1 MTDRHDPSTALEAT
15 GLGKKYRRG
24 WALRDLT
31 FRLPAGRICALV
43 GPNGSGKSTLLSL
56 AADLLA
62 PTTGTLRVFGADPR
76 SAEARRRI
84 AFVAQDKPLYP
95 RFTVAETLRLGREL
109 NPGWDQSAAER
120 VIAETEVP
128 PTARVGS
135 LSGGQRTCVALAL
148 ALGKRAD
155 LLLLDEPMADQDP
168 LRRHRM
174 MGALMAE
181 AAEHGTS
188 VVISTHVLA
197 ELDGVCDFLL
207 LIGGGRIRL
216 AGETDAVQAAHRLI
230 IGPRS
235 PADGTPDAVARHT
248 VVEARATGRQFTALI
263 RPSAVPAEDG
273 WIVREPSLE
282 EVLLGYLR
290 APDAPP
296 LITAGART
304 AATEVRAVTR
314 EARALERA
322 ETERGESA

>member
-1 MTDRHDPSTALEAT
+1 MTDRYEPSTALEATALEAT
-15 GLGKKYRRG
+15 GLGKRYRRG

-62 PTTGTLRVFGADPR
+62 PTTGTVRVFGADPR

-84 AFVAQDKPLYP
+84 AFVAQGKPLYP

-120 VIAETEVP
+120 IMAEAEVP
-128 PTARVGS
+128 LTARVGS
-135 LSGGQRTCVALAL
+135 LSGGRRTCVALAL

-155 LLLLDEPMADQDP
+155 LSLLDEPMADQDP
-168 LRRHRM
+168 LRRHRL

-181 AAEHGTS
+181 AAERGTS
-188 VVISTHVLA
+188 VVVSTHVLA

-207 LIGGGRIRL
+207 LIGGGRLRL
-216 AGETDAVQAAHRLI
+216 AGDTDAVQAAHRLI
-230 IGPRS
+230 TGPRGT
-235 PADGTPDAVARHT
+235 DGGTPGEVARHT
-248 VVEARATGRQFTALI
+248 VVGTRATGRQLTALI
-263 RPSAVPAEDG
+263 RPSAAVTEDG
-273 WIVREPSLE
+273 WIVAEPSLE
-282 EVLLGYLR
+282 EVLLGYLG

-296 LITAGART
+296 LITTGARPPGVELG
-304 AATEVRAVTR
+304 A
-314 EARALERA
+314 
-322 ETERGESA
+322 

>member
-1 MTDRHDPSTALEAT
+1 MTDRYEPSTALEATALEAT

-31 FRLPAGRICALV
+31 FRLPVGRICALV

-62 PTTGTLRVFGADPR
+62 PTTGTVRVFGADPR

-120 VIAETEVP
+120 VMAEAEVP
-128 PTARVGS
+128 LTARVGS

-181 AAEHGTS
+181 AAERGTS

-207 LIGGGRIRL
+207 LIGGGRLRL
-216 AGETDAVQAAHRLI
+216 AGDTDAVQAAHRLI
-230 IGPRS
+230 TGPRGT
-235 PADGTPDAVARHT
+235 DGGTPWEAARHT
-248 VVEARATGRQFTALI
+248 VVETRATGRQLTALI
-263 RPSAVPAEDG
+263 RPSAAVTEDG

-282 EVLLGYLR
+282 EVLLGYLG

-296 LITAGART
+296 LITAGARPPGV
-304 AATEVRAVTR
+304 EVPT
-314 EARALERA
+314 
-322 ETERGESA
+322 

>member
-1 MTDRHDPSTALEAT
+1 MTHRHDTTTALEAT

-24 WALRDLT
+24 WALRDVS

-76 SAEARRRI
+76 AAEARRRV

-109 NPGWDQSAAER
+109 NPGWDQAAAER
-120 VIAETEVP
+120 FVAEAEVEL
-128 PTARVGS
+128 TARVGS

-155 LLLLDEPMADQDP
+155 LLLLDEPMSDQDP
-168 LRRHRM
+168 LRRHRT

-197 ELDGVCDFLL
+197 ELDGVCDYLL
-207 LIGGGRIRL
+207 LVGGGRIRL
-216 AGETDAVQAAHRLI
+216 AGETDALQSAHRLVT
-230 IGPRS
+230 GPR
-235 PADGTPDAVARHT
+235 GTPGATPAEIARHT
-248 VVEARATGRQFTALI
+248 VVETRATGRQLTALI
-263 RPSAVPAEDG
+263 RPRGAPAEDG
-273 WIVREPSLE
+273 WIVREPTLE

-296 LITAGART
+296 LLTAGARPP
-304 AATEVRAVTR
+304 AP
-314 EARALERA
+314 EAGA
-322 ETERGESA
+322 

>member
-1 MTDRHDPSTALEAT
+1 MTHRHDPSTALEAT

-24 WALRDLT
+24 WALRDVS

-62 PTTGTLRVFGADPR
+62 PTTGTVRVFGADPR
-76 SAEARRRI
+76 AAEARRRV

-109 NPGWDQSAAER
+109 NPGWDQAAAER
-120 VIAETEVP
+120 FVAEAEVEL
-128 PTARVGS
+128 TARVGS

-155 LLLLDEPMADQDP
+155 LLLLDEPMSDQDP
-168 LRRHRM
+168 LRRHRT

-197 ELDGVCDFLL
+197 ELDGVCDYLL
-207 LIGGGRIRL
+207 LVGGGRIRL
-216 AGETDAVQAAHRLI
+216 AGETDALQSAHRLVT
-230 IGPRS
+230 GPRS
-235 PADGTPDAVARHT
+235 THGTTPAEIARHT
-248 VVEARATGRQFTALI
+248 VVETRTTGRQLTALI
-263 RPSAVPAEDG
+263 RPQGAPAEDG
-273 WIVREPSLE
+273 WIVREPTLE

-296 LITAGART
+296 LITAGARPP
-304 AATEVRAVTR
+304 AP
-314 EARALERA
+314 EAGA
-322 ETERGESA
+322 

>member
-1 MTDRHDPSTALEAT
+1 MTDRYEPSTALEAAALEAT

-62 PTTGTLRVFGADPR
+62 PTTGTVRVFGADPR

-120 VIAETEVP
+120 IMAEAEVP
-128 PTARVGS
+128 LTARVGS

-168 LRRHRM
+168 LRRRRM

-181 AAEHGTS
+181 AAERGTS

-207 LIGGGRIRL
+207 LIGGGRLRL
-216 AGETDAVQAAHRLI
+216 AGDTDAVQAAHRLI
-230 IGPRS
+230 TGPRG
-235 PADGTPDAVARHT
+235 AEGDTPQEVARHT
-248 VVEARATGRQFTALI
+248 VVETRTTGRQLTALI
-263 RPSAVPAEDG
+263 RPSATPAEGG

-282 EVLLGYLR
+282 EVLLGYLG

-296 LITAGART
+296 LITAGARPPGV
-304 AATEVRAVTR
+304 EVGA
-314 EARALERA
+314 
-322 ETERGESA
+322 

>member
-1 MTDRHDPSTALEAT
+1 MTHRHDPSTALEAT

-24 WALRDLT
+24 WALRDVS

-62 PTTGTLRVFGADPR
+62 PTTGTVRVFGADPR
-76 SAEARRRI
+76 AAEARRRV

-109 NPGWDQSAAER
+109 NPGWDQAAAER
-120 VIAETEVP
+120 LVAEAEVEL
-128 PTARVGS
+128 TARVGS

-155 LLLLDEPMADQDP
+155 LLLLDEPMSDQDP
-168 LRRHRM
+168 LRRHRT

-197 ELDGVCDFLL
+197 ELDGVCDYLL
-207 LIGGGRIRL
+207 LVGGGRIRL
-216 AGETDAVQAAHRLI
+216 AGETDALQSAHRLVT
-230 IGPRS
+230 GPR
-235 PADGTPDAVARHT
+235 GTPGATPAEIARHT
-248 VVEARATGRQFTALI
+248 VVETRATGRQLTALI
-263 RPSAVPAEDG
+263 RPQGAPAEDG
-273 WIVREPSLE
+273 WIVREPTLE

-296 LITAGART
+296 LLTAGARPP
-304 AATEVRAVTR
+304 AP
-314 EARALERA
+314 EAGA
-322 ETERGESA
+322 